1 MGAGNTLRIG
11 VNALYLIPGEV
22 GGTEIYLHCLL
33 RALAAID
40 RDNYYVVFTN
50 RETSP
55 SLAPDQA
62 NFTVEQQPVHAK
74 FRPAR
79 ILWEQT
85 GLPLR
90 AAARRLDVLWNPG
103 FTAPF
108 LCGCP
113 QVTVFHDM
121 QHKRHPE
128 HFRWFDLPFWRLLL
142 YWSAHLSTRLIA
154 VSAATRDDLLRYY
167 RLASGKVSVVWS
179 GVDSHFFELTRTPQ
193 NYFLAVSTLHPHK
206 NLGGLLR
213 AFAQFH
219 KTRPEFRLV
228 IAGLRGFQTDELEQL
243 RISLG
248 LADAVEF
255 TGWVSRERLYELY
268 AGAFAFVYPTTF
280 EGFGLPLLE
289 ALAAGLPAACSRIEP
304 LISLA
309 GDAALLF
316 EPGND
321 AAILEAMTALA
332 TGADLRA
339 RLSVAGPLRA
349 AQFSWEA
356 TARAT
361 LHVLQQA
368 ARQTI

>member
-1 MGAGNTLRIG
+1 MHWRWRKGKCVEAGSTLRIG
-11 VNALYLIPGEV
+11 VNALYLIPGGV
-22 GGTEIYLHCLL
+22 GGTEIYLQSLL

-40 RDNYYVVFTN
+40 RDNHYVVFTN
-50 RETSP
+50 RETGFG
-55 SLAPDQA
+55 LAPDQA
-62 NFTVEQQPVHAK
+62 NFTVEQQPVRAK
-74 FRPAR
+74 SRPAR

-90 AAARRLDVLWNPG
+90 AAALGLDVLWNPG
-103 FTAPF
+103 FTAPL

-167 RLASGKVSVVWS
+167 RLPAGKVSVVWS
-179 GVDSHFFELTRTPQ
+179 GVDSHFFGITRAPQ
-193 NYFLAVSTLHPHK
+193 KYFLAVSTLHPHK
-206 NLGGLLR
+206 NLDGLLR

-219 KTRPEFRLV
+219 KTRPEFRLI

-243 RISLG
+243 QRSLG
-248 LADAVEF
+248 LRETVEF
-255 TGWVSRERLYELY
+255 TGWVSREKLYDLY
-268 AGAFAFVYPTTF
+268 AGALAFLYPTTF

-309 GDAALLF
+309 GDA
-316 EPGND
+316 
-321 AAILEAMTALA
+321 
-332 TGADLRA
+332 
-339 RLSVAGPLRA
+339 
-349 AQFSWEA
+349 
-356 TARAT
+356 
-361 LHVLQQA
+361 
-368 ARQTI
+368 

>member
-1 MGAGNTLRIG
+1 VWASNTLRIG

-22 GGTEIYLHCLL
+22 GGTEIYLRSLL
-33 RALAAID
+33 QALAAID

-50 RETSP
+50 RETS
-55 SLAPDQA
+55 SGLTPDQA
-62 NFTVEQQPVHAK
+62 NFTVEQQPVRAK

-90 AAARRLDVLWNPG
+90 VAARGLDVLWNPG
-103 FTAPF
+103 FTAPL

-142 YWSAHLSTRLIA
+142 YGSAHLSTRLIA
-154 VSAATRDDLLRYY
+154 VSAATRHDLLRYY
-167 RLASGKVSVVWS
+167 RLPATVVWS
-179 GVDSHFFELTRTPQ
+179 GVDSRFFGITRAPQ
-193 NYFLAVSTLHPHK
+193 DYFLAVSTLHPHK
-206 NLGGLLR
+206 NLDGLLR
-213 AFAQFH
+213 AFAQFR
-219 KTRPEFRLV
+219 KTRPEFHLV

-243 RISLG
+243 RLSLG
-248 LADAVEF
+248 LTDAVEF
-255 TGWVSRERLYELY
+255 TGWVTREKLYELY
-268 AGAFAFVYPTTF
+268 AGAIAFLYPTTF

-304 LISLA
+304 LTTLA

-316 EPGND
+316 VPGND
-321 AAILEAMTALA
+321 AAILQSMTTLA
-332 TGADLRA
+332 TDADLRA
-339 RLSVAGPLRA
+339 RLSAAGPPRA

-361 LHVLQQA
+361 LQVLQQA